1 MLYPT
6 VKRSPL
12 FLSCLFFLF
21 CASACSKGD
30 AGSDN
35 PPDPPYN
42 GPATVIQ
49 STSTTLDASTLVTFS
64 DNSTQTVRFSKGALR
79 IPLSGSGNKIIKSIK
94 AGNDEEIL
102 IGRKEGGT
110 ISLNYDGDI
119 LRFRDPVNGA
129 IPIGTYD
136 EFQLINFSETTLA
149 ATYKLEADLDF
160 MDISWTPI
168 GKERPREAF
177 TGNFDGNNFK
187 ISNLNIYSGNEPAG
201 LFGYADNTKNA
212 NPPAQYIRNLTIAS
226 GSVKGGLAGAF
237 LAKISYSNN
246 PFNPNICV
254 ISNCVNYASINGGL
268 AGGIAVWC
276 GTVENC
282 KNYGEVVS
290 GDQGAG
296 GIVYGAIKLDGC
308 ENFGNIKLNNDAIA
322 NPVVGGIVGRF
333 FGSTFS
339 NCTNHGDITV
349 NGNALSVTV
358 GGIVGLRL
366 VSSNTDASVKIINSG
381 NIVCNN
387 VKSAVC
393 GGLVGANAGTTIVK
407 ASFNKGNITLTG
419 TTNYA
424 GGIIGGLN
432 IRNGYGFEAVYN
444 TGNISASKIAGGLI
458 GSYQLGE
465 GNGGGTNT
473 IERSYNTGT
482 VTAITAGGVIGQD
495 DASTNK
501 TISNCFWKDIP
512 TGNAI
517 RAVGGSSVGN
527 PATYT
532 GSFVFSASAWPA
544 SANGWTVG
552 NGSNGAY
559 WKSLGNW
566 NNGNSTYPQLYFE

>member
-1 MLYPT
+1 MLYPI

-12 FLSCLFFLF
+12 FLSCLFILF
-21 CASACSKGD
+21 CAYGCSKSGG
-30 AGSDN
+30 GSDT

-49 STSTTLDASTLVTFS
+49 TTSTTLDASTLVSFS
-64 DNSTQTVRFSKGALR
+64 DNSTQTVKFSKGVLR

-94 AGNDEEIL
+94 AGTDEEIL

-129 IPIGTYD
+129 IPIGTFD

-149 ATYKLEADLDF
+149 GTYKLEADLDF
-160 MDISWTPI
+160 MNISWTPI

-187 ISNLNIYSGNEPAG
+187 ISNLNIYAGNEPAG
-201 LFGYADNTKNA
+201 LFGYADNTKST

-237 LAKISYSNN
+237 LAKISYYNN

-254 ISNCVNYASINGGL
+254 ISNCINYANINGGL

-296 GIVYGAIKLDGC
+296 GIVYGAIKITGC
-308 ENFGNIKLNNDAIA
+308 ENSGDIKLNNDAVT

-339 NCTNHGDITV
+339 NCTNRGNITV

-358 GGIVGLRL
+358 GGITGLRL
-366 VSSNTDASVKIINSG
+366 TGTGTEASVNNINTG

-393 GGLVGANAGTTIVK
+393 GGLVGANAGTTILK
-407 ASFNKGNITLTG
+407 ASFNKGNITVTG

-424 GGIIGGLN
+424 GGIIGVVYVLA
-432 IRNGYGFEAVYN
+432 GYGFEAVYN
-444 TGNISASKIAGGLI
+444 TGNISASKVAGGLI
-458 GSYQLGE
+458 GSFQQGS
-465 GNGGGTNT
+465 GNGGGPYS
-473 IERSYNTGT
+473 IEQSYSSGIITG
-482 VTAITAGGVIGQD
+482 ITAGGLAGQED
-495 DASTNK
+495 VSGHSSLSK
-501 TISNCFWKDIP
+501 CFWKDAP

-532 GSFVFSASAWPA
+532 GFFVFSASAWPG

-552 NGSNGAY
+552 NGSNGAW
-559 WKSLGNW
+559 WKSLGSW